1 MIKLDYL
8 TPGSPSAGETLPADT
23 SQSVANYR
31 QAIKNCGATMRL
43 DISWGLDRD
52 EPEWDV
58 WKANAGKAFFWVI
71 SCSLLRCET
80 CCRSKMGAPLTTKT
94 CLNAQNII
102 YKLGVLT
109 PECARYAALGY

>member
-52 EPEWDV
+52 EPEWDI
-58 WKANAGKAFFWVI
+58 WKANAGKAFFWVM
-71 SCSLLRCET
+71 SSYLGLFFEARDMLQEQNGH
-80 CCRSKMGAPLTTKT
+80 SSAPFTTQI
-94 CLNAQNII
+94 CPVAQIFI
-102 YKLGVLT
+102 YK
-109 PECARYAALGY
+109 

>member
-58 WKANAGKAFFWVI
+58 WKANAGKAIFWVMSSYLRLLVEARDMLQEQI
-71 SCSLLRCET
+71 ASL
-80 CCRSKMGAPLTTKT
+80 GAPFTPQL
-94 CLNAQNII
+94 CLVPQGS
-102 YKLGVLT
+102 YL
-109 PECARYAALGY
+109 